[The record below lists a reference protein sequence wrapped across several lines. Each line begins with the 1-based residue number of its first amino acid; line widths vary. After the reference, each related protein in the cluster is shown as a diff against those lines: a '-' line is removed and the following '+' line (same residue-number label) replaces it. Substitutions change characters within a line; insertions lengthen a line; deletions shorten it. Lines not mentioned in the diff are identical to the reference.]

1 MDALKSA
8 VLETRTSFDI
18 QNDLKLLDNIG
29 SNLQHLNSLQSSDLK
44 EKKDEING
52 KLLSNGLKMNNKE

>member
-8 VLETRTSFDI
+8 VLETRASFDI

-44 EKKDEING
+44 EKRGEING
-52 KLLSNGLKMNNKE
+52 KLLSNGLKLNNKE

>member
-8 VLETRTSFDI
+8 VLETRASFDI

-52 KLLSNGLKMNNKE
+52 KLLSNGLKMNKKE